1 MPMPTMPLP
10 TPSRPQTAGK
20 QSRLPAQ
27 AHATDCYT
35 LWVNDDECLIRAIL
49 VESIDCLFS
58 STDEG
63 ESVDRDD
70 PMSEPL
76 LDQIDD
82 QRVQFHG
89 QLAAPPRAR
98 RRQKLVA
105 SRAVFHAVVRR

>member
-1 MPMPTMPLP
+1 MPLP
-10 TPSRPQTAGK
+10 APSRP
-20 QSRLPAQ
+20 LNPARQ
-27 AHATDCYT
+27 RAPAPSGGADCYT
-35 LWVNDDECLIRAIL
+35 LRLNAEESLIRAIL

-105 SRAVFHAVVRR
+105 SRAVFHTVVRR

>member
-1 MPMPTMPLP
+1 MPAMPLSA
-10 TPSRPQTAGK
+10 PSRPLNPSQQRVPF
-20 QSRLPAQ
+20 QSGGADCSTLRLNA
-27 AHATDCYT
+27 
-35 LWVNDDECLIRAIL
+35 EESLIRVIL

-58 STDEG
+58 DIDETG
-63 ESVDRDD
+63 ASGRSDSMD
-70 PMSEPL
+70 EPL

-89 QLAAPPRAR
+89 QLTAPPRVR

>member
-1 MPMPTMPLP
+1 MPAMPLSA
-10 TPSRPQTAGK
+10 PSRPLNPSQQRVPF
-20 QSRLPAQ
+20 QSGGA
-27 AHATDCYT
+27 DCYT
-35 LWVNDDECLIRAIL
+35 LRLNAEESLIRAIL

-58 STDEG
+58 DIDETG
-63 ESVDRDD
+63 ASGRSDSMD
-70 PMSEPL
+70 EPL

-89 QLAAPPRAR
+89 QLTAPPQVR

>member
-1 MPMPTMPLP
+1 MPAMPLSA
-10 TPSRPQTAGK
+10 PSRPLNPSQQRVPF
-20 QSRLPAQ
+20 QSGGA
-27 AHATDCYT
+27 DCYT
-35 LWVNDDECLIRAIL
+35 LRLNAEESLIRAIL

-58 STDEG
+58 DIDETG
-63 ESVDRDD
+63 ASGRSDSMD
-70 PMSEPL
+70 EPL

-89 QLAAPPRAR
+89 QLTAPPRVR